1 MAFGQC
7 FRLWGG
13 AITFLFI
20 VVFSVDLWSHV
31 FACNL
36 FWGFF
41 SSNEGDVS
49 ELKKKR
55 NYRFV
60 P

>member
-1 MAFGQC
+1 LATASA
-7 FRLWGG
+7 LGG
-13 AITFLFI
+13 AITFWFI

-31 FACNL
+31 FTCNP

-49 ELKKKR
+49 EFKKEKKK
-55 NYRFV
+55 FE
-60 P
+60 